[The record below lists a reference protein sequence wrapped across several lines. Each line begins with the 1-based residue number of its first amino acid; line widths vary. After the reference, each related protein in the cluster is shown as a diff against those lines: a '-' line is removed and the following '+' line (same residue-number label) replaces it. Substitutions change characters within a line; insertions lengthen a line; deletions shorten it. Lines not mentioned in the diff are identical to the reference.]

1 MDHCQL
7 CLLLNEVDYNPLW
20 TEPYFNCLMYFVLTK
35 SVCILLRLN
44 ILLFWCLLG
53 YFVFSLLA
61 FCKPLDLNS
70 HYVLKIVRIVCDGI
84 VGRHY
89 SQILRRYCVLVAFL
103 ITGLEYKILAHC
115 L

>member
-1 MDHCQL
+1 MDGTVLQL
-7 CLLLNEVDYNPLW
+7 FDVFCAYKKCL
-20 TEPYFNCLMYFVLTK
+20 YFIKIKHFAFLVFIRVF
-35 SVCILLRLN
+35 CIL
-44 ILLFWCLLG
+44 IT
-53 YFVFSLLA
+53 A

-70 HYVLKIVRIVCDGI
+70 HYVLKIVGIVCDGI